1 MRDQGYYSRRP
12 WEKLRITRVPA
23 ALRTSA
29 HINPQSQ
36 HSETPFGLAQYG
48 VLRTCYNLIAGYFPR
63 PLHAQSL
70 WFPLSKCQILQRQ
83 SPFRAGRVPTLVQNR
98 LLMSGGTRPT
108 RSFPSKHAPQFLSRP
123 RRESLGLHTTTVPD
137 KRAPSTNI
145 VLQEV
150 PNCRVRIGM
159 KMNKGGCHRNS
170 KKSNW

>member
-1 MRDQGYYSRRP
+1 MSQPISDSSSGNHMRDQGYYSRRP

-108 RSFPSKHAPQFLSRP
+108 RSFPSKHAPQFFLA
-123 RRESLGLHTTTVPD
+123 
-137 KRAPSTNI
+137 APAGKFGFTNYY
-145 VLQEV
+145 
-150 PNCRVRIGM
+150 RT
-159 KMNKGGCHRNS
+159 
-170 KKSNW
+170 